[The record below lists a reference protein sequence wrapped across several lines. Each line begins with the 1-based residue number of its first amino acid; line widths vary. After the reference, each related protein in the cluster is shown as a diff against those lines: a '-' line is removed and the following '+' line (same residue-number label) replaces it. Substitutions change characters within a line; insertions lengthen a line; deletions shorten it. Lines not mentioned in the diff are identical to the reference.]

1 MNANNALFFVLL
13 WVLGAIVVVGGAFY
27 LTRSGETPGYRGNL
41 SGGVRGLIAL
51 AAAFLVIGVPAI
63 VLSNTGDRM
72 PSSAGTYTLNASAS
86 EQEGRLIFRQT
97 CSSCH
102 TLSAANARGVYG
114 PNLDV
119 RLGGKT
125 ADPKSTATRV
135 ETAITVGPSVM
146 PKALLDGN
154 DKKLVA
160 EYVASVVGR

>member
-1 MNANNALFFVLL
+1 MKALLFVLI
-13 WVLGAIVVVGGAFY
+13 WVGAALLVMGTAFF
-27 LTRSGETPGYRGNL
+27 LTRSTGEKPGFRGNL
-41 SGGVRGLIAL
+41 SGGIRGLIAL
-51 AAAFLVIGVPAI
+51 AALFIVVGIPAY
-63 VLSNTGDRM
+63 VLTQTSDRL
-72 PSSAGTYTLNASAS
+72 PSGAGTYTLAASPS
-86 EQEGRLIFRQT
+86 ERDGRLIFRQT

-125 ADPKSTATRV
+125 ADPKATAARV
-135 ETAITVGPSVM
+135 ETAITAGPSVM
-146 PKALLDGN
+146 PKGLLDGR